1 MVDKTLKSRWSSGG
15 GGTRCRRAGTA
26 RIRAGFTLVEALWV
40 LVVMGILLTIAMPR
54 IDVAR
59 FQVDAGVQEIA
70 SHITAYR
77 GQAIVRQHDFVMAF
91 DVAQDRVNV
100 LFDANNNGTADE
112 GEERRVIQLSDY
124 VSFGRGGA
132 SALSGMATAVSFTKK
147 FGTLPA
153 LTFRRNGAASEE
165 GGVYITSLRS
175 DGNTAFVEDT
185 RALRVERST
194 GRVQCFSYRTQ
205 EWVEGC

>member
-1 MVDKTLKSRWSSGG
+1 MVDNTLKPRGSRGSGE
-15 GGTRCRRAGTA
+15 TRCRGTGTA
-26 RIRAGFTLVEALWV
+26 QIRAGFTLVEALWV

-59 FQVDAGVQEIA
+59 YQVDAGVQEIA

-91 DVAQDRVNV
+91 DVPQDRVHV
-100 LFDANNNGTADE
+100 LFDVNNNGTADE
-112 GEERRVIQLSDY
+112 GEERRMIELSDN

-132 SALSGMATAVSFTKK
+132 SALSGMTSAVSLTKQ
-147 FGTLPA
+147 FGPMPA

-165 GGVYITSLRS
+165 GGLYITSKRS
-175 DGNTAFVEDT
+175 AGNTAFVEDT

-194 GRVQCFSYRTQ
+194 GRVRCFSYRTQ